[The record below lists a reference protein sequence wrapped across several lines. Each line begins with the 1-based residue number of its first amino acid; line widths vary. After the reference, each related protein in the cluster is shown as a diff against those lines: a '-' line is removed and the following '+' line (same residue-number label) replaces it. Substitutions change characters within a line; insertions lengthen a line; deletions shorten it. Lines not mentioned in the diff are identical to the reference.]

1 MSWFWT
7 ILTIATAL
15 LSGLAGFQLDGH
27 PSALVFTIVGGLV
40 SLGLRDLVKQKHAIV
55 CGTVLAGVV
64 CGYFFGFG
72 IGICAA
78 LLALPL
84 QLSVDDFVMK
94 RDPKLPLALSFAFA
108 GWTVGWWFMTPV
120 AGLIFALIGFLAVIG
135 IDDYFLQRRH
145 AVLRNYPLL
154 GWFRYGAELIGDEL
168 RQYWFMSDTEETPY
182 NRVQRRYIYRS
193 AKGLNN
199 NLGFGSD
206 RKQRDIGEI
215 HILNSMFPISEKR
228 LDGNR
233 LRPIVI
239 GPKRRKPYVCPWP
252 IAISGMSWGALS
264 AEAVMA
270 LSSGAKLANIHMLTG
285 EGGLTPYHLLGVVK
299 DVPRAKWV
307 KYYKDLARHYA
318 SFGRFPKPVE
328 PQGEVVGG
336 GRIIV
341 QLGPAKFGFRRAFT
355 DMVTTPEGR
364 QFRKRYSD
372 ELDIDKLVKTFESDQ
387 IVAGE
392 IKLAQGAKPGQG
404 GKLPKEKITAELAEW
419 RGIPMGEDC
428 FSPNAWDEFDVSD
441 AELEGLLKDP
451 NDAHE
456 RAELLATLQCTKM
469 VNFLDMLQEK
479 TGKPWGIKIVLG
491 QVETLRI
498 LAKIMK
504 ETGKGPDF
512 ITVDGGE
519 GGTGAA
525 PVALADHVGLPLFH
539 ALPEVDNILR
549 QAGVRDRV
557 VIIGSGLIATGADI
571 AIALAL
577 GADMVN
583 IGRGNLL
590 AEGCIQA
597 KKCHKNTCP
606 VGITTQDP
614 RLRRGFDPAD
624 KYVKVA
630 NYNMVLQREL
640 LMILKAVGVRTPWE
654 LTRHHLKVVVSPLVE
669 EYMDARLPYV
679 DGSNGRRNPVLGEMP
694 ENDPEY
700 LDRFGPKLIQIGLMK
715 R

>member
-7 ILTIATAL
+7 VLTIATAL
-15 LSGLAGFQLDGH
+15 LAGLAGYQLDGH

-40 SLGLRDLVKQKHAIV
+40 SLGMRDLIKQKHAIV
-55 CGTVLAGVV
+55 CGTILAGVV
-64 CGYFFGFG
+64 TGYFFGWG

-78 LLALPL
+78 LLAMPL
-84 QLSVDDFVMK
+84 QLALDDFIMR
-94 RDPKLPLALSFAFA
+94 RDAKLPLALSAAFI
-108 GWTVGWWFMTPV
+108 GWTCGWSFLNPV
-120 AGLIFALIGFLAVIG
+120 AGLIFALLGFVSVIAV
-135 IDDYFLQRRH
+135 DDFFLQRKH
-145 AVLRNYPLL
+145 AVLRNYPLI

-206 RKQRDIGEI
+206 RKQRTVGEI
-215 HILNSMFPISEKR
+215 HILNSMFPISEKKQ
-228 LDGNR
+228 DGNR
-233 LRPIVI
+233 IRPLVI
-239 GPKRRKPYVCPWP
+239 GATRRKPYVCPWP
-252 IAISGMSWGALS
+252 IAVSGMSWGALS
-264 AEAVMA
+264 AESVMA

-285 EGGLTPYHLLGVVK
+285 EGGLTPYHTLGVVK
-299 DVPRAKWV
+299 DVPRSVWC
-307 KYYKDLARHYA
+307 KYYRQLWWHYLTFKRA
-318 SFGRFPKPVE
+318 LKPAV

-341 QLGPAKFGFRRAFT
+341 QLGPAKFGFRRMFMDLIAGT
-355 DMVTTPEGR
+355 DG

-372 ELDIDKLVKTFESDQ
+372 ELDLEKLKKTFESDQ

-404 GKLPKEKITAELAEW
+404 GKLPKEKITKELAEW
-419 RGIPMGEDC
+419 RGIPQGEDC
-428 FSPNAWDEFDVSD
+428 FSPNAWDEFDIADS
-441 AELEGLLKDP
+441 EMKDP
-451 NDAHE
+451 QDNVE
-456 RAELLATLQCTKM
+456 RMLLQCMKL
-469 VNFLDMLQEK
+469 VKFLDMLQRE

-491 QVETLRI
+491 QEDQLRC
-498 LAKIMK
+498 LAKVMK
-504 ETGKGPDF
+504 DTGMGPDF

-539 ALPEVDNILR
+539 ALPEVDNIFR
-549 QAGVRDRV
+549 EQGIRDRV
-557 VIIGSGLIATGADI
+557 VIIGSGLITTGADVAI
-571 AIALAL
+571 AIAL

-583 IGRGNLL
+583 IGRGNLI
-590 AEGCIQA
+590 AQGCIQA

-624 KYVKVA
+624 KFMKNA

-640 LMILKAVGVRTPWE
+640 LVIMKACGVRTPWE
-654 LTRHHLKVVVSPLVE
+654 LTRHHLKVVVSPMVE
-669 EYMDARLPYV
+669 QYMDEILPYA
-679 DGSNGRRNPVLGEMP
+679 DGSGGRRNLVLGEMP

-700 LDRFGPKLIQIGLMK
+700 LDRFGPKLIQLGLMK